1 MKVSKNNKLINLI
14 SMNYCFQCA
23 FLCKKTY
30 ICLPIVASSCV
41 MCGGIYANEKLP
53 EIFTL

>member
-1 MKVSKNNKLINLI
+1 MKVSKNNKLINRTSI
-14 SMNYCFQCA
+14 SYCLDCA
-23 FLCKKTY
+23 FFCKKTCV
-30 ICLPIVASSCV
+30 CLPIMVSCRA

>member
-1 MKVSKNNKLINLI
+1 MKVSKNNKLINLTQ
-14 SMNYCFQCA
+14 SGYCVQCA
-23 FLCKKTY
+23 FLCKKTHV
-30 ICLPIVASSCV
+30 CLPIMVSCRA